1 MAHTLYRRVRLIP
14 LRVEGNPDSRRF
26 TREAGRC
33 LSIAVLTAAILGGCA
48 TKPAIVPLPHTEATL
63 GAPLPYEPPPSGL
76 QTAPPL
82 APVEPR
88 VVAHGPRKRKW
99 IALTFDACATFGPS
113 RVDQRVIDTLIANDV
128 PATLFLGGK
137 WMVEHPDTTRMLASH
152 PQFELANHTYLH
164 PHLTRETDERV
175 REELSRTQD
184 VLFTL
189 TGRRATLLRPPYGE
203 VNTHVARLA
212 AEAGL
217 TVVQFDL
224 ASGDPDPHISTKRL
238 IEYVTDMSKRGSI
251 VVMHMNGRGWHT
263 ADALPRIILRLRKKG
278 YRFVTVS
285 TLLRLPPAPAV
296 TTWSG
301 SSP

>member
-1 MAHTLYRRVRLIP
+1 MAEQAMSGDSSDNELLRMLSP
-14 LRVEGNPDSRRF
+14 LRARWDL
-26 TREAGRC
+26 AG
-33 LSIAVLTAAILGGCA
+33 LALIIAMVAGCA
-48 TKPAIVPLPHTEATL
+48 TRPVPVTVPRTEATL
-63 GAPLPYEPPPSGL
+63 GAPLPYEPRAEGTQS
-76 QTAPPL
+76 APPL

-88 VVAHGPRKRKW
+88 IVAHGPRKRKW
-99 IALTFDACATFGPS
+99 IALTFDACATLGHS
-113 RVDQRVIDTLIANDV
+113 RVDERVIHTLIDNHV

-137 WMVEHPDTTRMLASH
+137 WMEQHPDDTRMLAGY

-164 PHLTRETDERV
+164 PHLTRENDERV

-184 VLFTL
+184 VLYTL
-189 TGRRATLLRPPYGE
+189 TGRRATLVRAPYGE
-203 VNTHVARLA
+203 VNARVARIA

-217 TVVQFDL
+217 TVIQFDL

-238 IEYVTDMSKRGSI
+238 IEYVADMSKKGSI

-296 TTWSG
+296 SG
-301 SSP
+301 PGVGAR

>member
-1 MAHTLYRRVRLIP
+1 MSRISSDDNRLCGSLP
-14 LRVEGNPDSRRF
+14 YFSRRGL
-26 TREAGRC
+26 AGVA
-33 LSIAVLTAAILGGCA
+33 LVVAVLTGCA
-48 TKPAIVPLPHTEATL
+48 SQPVPVMVPHTEANV
-63 GAPLPYEPPPSGL
+63 GAPLPYEPRAEGL
-76 QTAPPL
+76 QSAPPL

-99 IALTFDACATFGPS
+99 IALTFDACATLGPS
-113 RVDQRVIDTLIANDV
+113 RVDERVIRTLIDNQV

-137 WMVEHPDTTRMLASH
+137 WMEQHPDDTRMLAGY

-164 PHLTRETDERV
+164 PHLTRENDERV
-175 REELSRTQD
+175 REEFSRTQD
-184 VLFTL
+184 VLYTL

-203 VNTHVARLA
+203 VDARVARLA

-217 TVVQFDL
+217 TVIQFDL

-238 IEYVTDMSKRGSI
+238 IEYVTDTSKKGSI

-278 YRFVTVS
+278 YKFVTVS
-285 TLLRLPPAPAV
+285 ALLRLPPAPAV
-296 TTWSG
+296 DG
-301 SSP
+301 PAIGAH